1 MAMYPNVQ
9 TKSLMI
15 NGKEV
20 LTDSE
25 GYIFHM
31 DDWSKE
37 FVHAQAKAEGL
48 ELVEEHWDVV
58 YFLREYF
65 EDHRVQCEVRKMV
78 KYFSTKWGPEKG
90 NSTYL
95 HKLFPRGGPQKQ
107 GNRLAG
113 LLRTKGEH

>member
-9 TKSLMI
+9 TRTLLIK
-15 NGKEV
+15 GKEV

-25 GYIFHM
+25 GYIFHQ
-31 DDWSKE
+31 DDWSE
-37 FVHAQAKAEGL
+37 DFTQAQAEAEGL
-48 ELVEEHWDVV
+48 ELTKEHWDVV
-58 YFLREYF
+58 YFLRNYF

-78 KYFSTKWGPEKG
+78 KYFKKEWGPEKG

-95 HKLFPRGGPQKQ
+95 HRIFPRGGPQKQ